1 MKRTISKVLSPND
14 AGETGAHQAGLLI
27 PKEERL
33 LSFFPRLD
41 ASIPNPRVHLVF
53 RDQTGVPWEFA
64 FIYYNKQLFGG
75 TRNEYRLTR
84 MTRYIREA
92 SLASGDEV
100 QLHRDDDGGYSV
112 SYRRENQ
119 PEPVQSSVGK
129 TVIRLGKGWKV
140 INI

>member
-1 MKRTISKVLSPND
+1 MKKTISKVLSPND

-27 PKEERL
+27 PKDEQI

-41 ASIPNPRVHLVF
+41 SSVPNPRVHLTF
-53 RDQTGVPWEFA
+53 RDQAGVPWDFA
-64 FIYYNKQLFGG
+64 FIYYNKKFFGG

-92 SLASGDEV
+92 GLASGDEV
-100 QLHRDDDGGYSV
+100 QLHRDIKDDYFV
-112 SYRRENQ
+112 SYRRANQ
-119 PEPVQSSVGK
+119 PDPVQSGADK

-140 INI
+140 IDI